1 MARYNLTLRD
11 GSTIQVEA
19 PENASQEEI
28 LRRANRQRTLQ
39 GMQERFAGREEGR
52 QARLAEL
59 DAMRP
64 PPPEEETGFFGD
76 LAGGFASGVVGVG
89 ETAALGA
96 ATLLD
101 EEEELAARERIQ
113 GAASAIRPSFGDE
126 EDLTFKIA
134 SAFGSIAGFLGV
146 GAAVTY
152 GAGAAGLG
160 AAGAG
165 IAGLLGAGA
174 LGVGAGAGEA
184 SERARAA
191 GATEEERNR
200 AARLGALVG
209 STEAL
214 PLRRILGKLTGDLGE
229 EVVQGFRNRVVS
241 ALRTGGEEAAQEAG
255 ASIAQNLIERG
266 YNIDQAILEGSGEAG
281 ALGGGAGATIQVL
294 VDLFAGRRAPSAPPP
309 PEQGELFPGADLGQ
323 APTRVMGDQREMFPD
338 EDLGLAPERPDE
350 RQGDLFSAQDQQSA
364 AFART
369 ARRADEERARMMGR
383 PIADFETDGDP
394 FLERTKA
401 ERDAARAEVA
411 RLQRPQQPEPEQRD
425 MIRELEETT
434 ARETAFSEEQRAQAA
449 AREREGLRAAGVE
462 MKLRLSSLTC
472 LRLNWNALGATPE
485 VGHCKTYRHQNR
497 YKPSPRNPPLRWVTS
512 LTWRTSASAQPKKMP
527 ILSISSLLSKP
538 KKPHSNSRRQGS
550 VPSPISKLSQVSR
563 KHPVQ
568 RRQREPVRRCSKIP

>member
-134 SAFGSIAGFLGV
+134 SAFGSIAGFLGA

-165 IAGLLGAGA
+165 IAGLLGAGT
-174 LGVGAGAGEA
+174 LGVGAATGEA

-200 AARLGALVG
+200 AIRQAIPVGA
-209 STEAL
+209 SEAL

-241 ALRTGGEEAAQEAG
+241 ALRTGGEEAAQEAAAG
-255 ASIAQNLIERG
+255 IAQNLIERG

-425 MIRELEETT
+425 MIRELDGAETPF
-434 ARETAFSEEQRAQAA
+434 RKNSVRGKQRVSGKHCGQRSLET
-449 AREREGLRAAGVE
+449 
-462 MKLRLSSLTC
+462 KPRLSSLTC